1 GENADVTF
9 VVSDS
14 DAGKIAGNV
23 AVGGLGGGGTAG
35 KGEAIGGGVFLLN
48 DMKIEVAEGATYTL
62 SNGIGGVAGSKDSK
76 ADANGSYGNDA
87 GIVKTGAGT
96 LVMNSTEKSTYT
108 GDTVVQ
114 GGTLVA
120 EKTGVLSQ
128 YSDLDVDGG
137 TVRMEADQ
145 TVVNL
150 KSSNGE
156 GGTLNLG
163 GNTLT
168 VSQGAADGENEV
180 YTGKIVAGGKD
191 AALTKKGTGTLT
203 LAGDSRGE
211 VDQATGKQATNAFTT
226 NLVGGTVR
234 VENDGAFGDGK
245 VVYSRTDKND
255 QTRAIEF
262 GDGVEIA
269 NNIVLQGNQTAL
281 KVGVSSDDAN
291 ASATLSG
298 LISASDSK
306 AKQLVVDSDVA
317 TQTLNLTYTGVKKKT
332 EEITDPETG
341 EKSEKNSW
349 SVAPPALDSVVLKN
363 GTLDVAVS
371 TFKTDSGARYWYNA
385 LGSAALT
392 NDGNNRLDFTLDR
405 SLDSDASAD
414 VAVGFANKMNL
425 QSGFLTVGGNGANVE
440 YGGTTVGAGGLRVDV
455 GSGQTFKLT
464 GGFGHAFTDLASGT
478 LDVSNAA
485 PKQVYLGGLSSSAS
499 DVAVVAGNKDLAVDF
514 ADADLTYSGKIV
526 GSEEKGATIYKAGT
540 GSWTLNLTDDSDVE
554 NVSIIGGAFSLGSN
568 RYDKATEF
576 EISVGQG
583 GTFKLADPNGATV
596 ELDKFFAD
604 QKGGGIEIGENNV
617 VKLSNKN
624 TSTKL
629 AANLRGAGTLELAN
643 VADED
648 GSVKTWSLAGN
659 NSAWSGTVSA
669 TETGAKLSLDS
680 ENATTKDSAIV
691 LGADATLTANA
702 TNRLGTLTLGGST
715 LAQVAAKRSLY

>member
-1 GENADVTF
+1 AGNGGYVEGTTSEKFDDTKGGGTGGGGAGLGGAIFIGENADVTV
-9 VVSDS
+9 VVSDAE
-14 DAGKIAGNV
+14 AGKIAGTV

-35 KGEAIGGGVFLLN
+35 NGEAIGGGVFLLN
-48 DMKIEVAEGATYTL
+48 DMKIEVAEGATYAL
-62 SNGIGGVAGSKDSK
+62 SNGIGGVAGSKNSK
-76 ADANGSYGNDA
+76 ADENGSFGNDA
-87 GIVKTGAGT
+87 GIVKTGGGT
-96 LVMNSTEKSTYT
+96 LVMNSVDKSSYA

-120 EKTGVLSQ
+120 EKSGVISE

-137 TVRMEADQ
+137 TVRLGADQ

-156 GGTLNLG
+156 GGTLDLG
-163 GNTLT
+163 GKTLT
-168 VSQGAADGENEV
+168 VSQGAAEGENE
-180 YTGKIVAGGKD
+180 TFNGKIVANGKD

-211 VDQATGKQATNAFTT
+211 VDQATGNKATNAFTT

-269 NNIVLQGNQTAL
+269 NDIVLQGNQTAL

-291 ASATLSG
+291 ASATYSG
-298 LISASDSK
+298 LISATDSK

-332 EEITDPETG
+332 EIVTDKETG

-363 GTLDVAVS
+363 GTLDVAVT

-385 LGSAALT
+385 IGAATLT

-425 QSGFLTVGGNGANVE
+425 NSGFLTVSGNGANVE

-478 LDVSNAA
+478 LDVSKAA
-485 PKQVYLGGLSSSAS
+485 PKQVYLGGLSSSGN
-499 DVAVVAGNKDLAVDF
+499 DVAVVAGSKDLAIDF
-514 ADADLTYSGKIV
+514 NDADLTYSGKIV

-540 GSWTLNLTDDSDVE
+540 GSWTLNLTDDSNVE
-554 NVSIIGGAFSLGSN
+554 KVSIIGGAFSLGAN
-568 RYDKATEF
+568 HYDAATGF
-576 EISVGQG
+576 DIYVDQG

-596 ELDKFFAD
+596 ALDSFFAE
-604 QKGGGIEIGENNV
+604 QKTGAIEIGE
-617 VKLSNKN
+617 
-624 TSTKL
+624 
-629 AANLRGAGTLELAN
+629 
-643 VADED
+643 
-648 GSVKTWSLAGN
+648 
-659 NSAWSGTVSA
+659 
-669 TETGAKLSLDS
+669 
-680 ENATTKDSAIV
+680 
-691 LGADATLTANA
+691 
-702 TNRLGTLTLGGST
+702 
-715 LAQVAAKRSLY
+715 